1 MRGRRWRRHWYTPQA
16 VTPRLVSGA
25 QFIGKG
31 RVWVPA
37 QLHKLVYDAGANRAW
52 THWVENDNDARAGK
66 RITYRDQFLPR
77 TNPGD

>member
-1 MRGRRWRRHWYTPQA
+1 
-16 VTPRLVSGA
+16 
-25 QFIGKG
+25 
-31 RVWVPA
+31 VPA